1 MKKIFVSEVI
11 KYALIIGISV
21 ITLVWISLSRST
33 MATVERT
40 LESYLQSS
48 INIIEYDKSQH
59 NMMLNEYKSSVL
71 ATASNIALLIKAD
84 NSYLTNHMKLDEL
97 RRTLKLDEILVT
109 DINMQLV
116 AMSSSEKNI
125 QSSCVHIN
133 DFISGIYQNNFQKY
147 IEPAFCDRYKEF
159 IQYTGVS
166 RLDKPGIIMIGR
178 KTTNIKG
185 IIKASI
191 MDNLS
196 SIYSIYKNGFIIV
209 IDKESHT
216 IISYKNNKF
225 LGIDIK
231 DLGVDVDT
239 LRSSMEISKVKIEGQ
254 DAFALLRES
263 SDYSFIAIAFKND
276 IYFSVYMYVFII
288 IASITLMVIFMQLFM
303 LQVVNQH
310 IISGIGYIIGCLN
323 SITKDNLNTK
333 VELNTC
339 EEFSILSESINSMVS
354 RLRNLLLSEQQL
366 VQEKASLAAAKG
378 DFLAMMS
385 HEIRTPLNV
394 IIGMA
399 QLGMHSN
406 FDDKKERDTFADINV
421 ASTHLLSL
429 LNDILDI
436 SKIDAGKLELSNSLF
451 SIEEDITHI
460 QLLISA
466 KAREQELEL
475 VVDTEGIEHIV
486 VNGDKLRLNQVLLNL
501 LSNAMK
507 FTEKNK
513 NVTLSVKVLNKT
525 DENISIRFMVMDE
538 GIGMSKEKLGKIF
551 KPFEQADAG
560 ITRSFGGTGLGLSI
574 SKSIVELMGG
584 KINIESELGR
594 GSRFWF
600 DITFD
605 YGVLEKV
612 DDRLSALLEEGSL
625 SQYRALIVD
634 DALLNRKV
642 LCTFLEKTG
651 IKMDEAASGE
661 EAIEKYIYSPVGYYN
676 IIFMD
681 IHMPNMNGYEAT
693 EKIRRSDKM
702 DALTVP
708 IIAVTADAFK
718 ETEERVLVSGMNGF
732 ISKPINFAKLSEIV
746 KKALSSQLNTNER
759 IMVWTKINNLD

>member
-1 MKKIFVSEVI
+1 MKKIFISEVI

-21 ITLVWISLSRST
+21 ITLVWASLSRST
-33 MATVERT
+33 MATLERT

-84 NSYLTNHMKLDEL
+84 NSYLTNQTKLDEL
-97 RRTLKLDEILVT
+97 RRILKLDEILIT

-133 DFISGIYQNNFQKY
+133 DFVSGIYQNNFQKY
-147 IEPAFCDRYKEF
+147 MEPAFCDRYKEF

-178 KTTNIKG
+178 KSTNIKG

-196 SIYSIYKNGFIIV
+196 SIYSIYKNGFITV

-216 IISYKNNKF
+216 IISYKDNKF
-225 LGIDIK
+225 LGIDIE
-231 DLGVDVDT
+231 DLGIDVDT
-239 LRSSMEISKVKIEGQ
+239 LRSSMEVSKVMIEGQ
-254 DAFALLRES
+254 DAFALLRDS
-263 SDYSFIAIAFKND
+263 GDYSFIAIAFKND
-276 IYFSVYMYVFII
+276 VYFSVYVYVFII

-310 IISGIGYIIGCLN
+310 IISGISYIIGCLN

-333 VELNTC
+333 VDLNTC

-366 VQEKASLAAAKG
+366 VQEKASLAVAKG

-399 QLGMHSN
+399 QLGMRSN
-406 FDDKKERDTFADINV
+406 FDDKKKRDTFADINV

-429 LNDILDI
+429 LNDILDM
-436 SKIDAGKLELSNSLF
+436 SKIDAGKLELSNSPF
-451 SIEEDITHI
+451 SIEEDITHL

-466 KAREQELEL
+466 KAQEQELEL
-475 VVDTEGIEHIV
+475 KVETEGIEDIV

-507 FTEKNK
+507 FTEKHK
-513 NVTLSVKVLNKT
+513 NVTLSVKVINKT
-525 DENISIRFMVMDE
+525 DENVSIRFMVTDE
-538 GIGMSKEKLGKIF
+538 GIGMSQEKLVKIF
-551 KPFEQADAG
+551 KPFEQADTS

-584 KINIESELGR
+584 KINVESELGQ

-600 DITFD
+600 DVTFE

-612 DDRLSALLEEGSL
+612 DDSLSALLEEGSL

-651 IKMDEAASGE
+651 IKMEEAASGE
-661 EAIEKYIYSPVGYYN
+661 EAIEKYIHSPVGYYN

-718 ETEERVLVSGMNGF
+718 ETEEKVLVCGMNGF
-732 ISKPINFAKLSEIV
+732 ISKPINFAKLSATV
-746 KKALSSQLNTNER
+746 KKALNSQLNTNER

>member
-1 MKKIFVSEVI
+1 MKKIFISEVI

-21 ITLVWISLSRST
+21 ITLVWASLSRST
-33 MATVERT
+33 MATLERT

-84 NSYLTNHMKLDEL
+84 NSYLTNQTKLDEL
-97 RRTLKLDEILVT
+97 RRILKLDEILIT

-133 DFISGIYQNNFQKY
+133 DFVSGIYQNNFQKY
-147 IEPAFCDRYKEF
+147 MEPAFCDRYQEF

-178 KTTNIKG
+178 KSTNIKG

-196 SIYSIYKNGFIIV
+196 SIYSIYKNGFITV

-216 IISYKNNKF
+216 IISYKDNKF

-231 DLGVDVDT
+231 DLGIDVYT
-239 LRSSMEISKVKIEGQ
+239 LRSSMEVSKVMIEGQ
-254 DAFALLRES
+254 DAFALLRDS
-263 SDYSFIAIAFKND
+263 GDYSFIAIAFKND
-276 IYFSVYMYVFII
+276 VYFSVYVYVFII

-323 SITKDNLNTK
+323 SITKDNLDTK

-339 EEFSILSESINSMVS
+339 EEFSILSDSINSMVS

-366 VQEKASLAAAKG
+366 VQEKISLATAKG

-399 QLGMHSN
+399 QLGMRSN
-406 FDDKKERDTFADINV
+406 FDDKKKRDTFADINV

-429 LNDILDI
+429 LNDILDM
-436 SKIDAGKLELSNSLF
+436 SKIDAGKLELSNSPF
-451 SIEEDITHI
+451 SIEEDITHL

-466 KAREQELEL
+466 KAQEQELEL
-475 VVDTEGIEHIV
+475 KVETEGIEDIV

-507 FTEKNK
+507 FTEKHK
-513 NVTLSVKVLNKT
+513 NVTLSVKVINKT
-525 DENISIRFMVMDE
+525 DENVSIRFMVTDE
-538 GIGMSKEKLGKIF
+538 GIGMSQEKLVKIF
-551 KPFEQADAG
+551 KPFEQADTS

-584 KINIESELGR
+584 KINVESELGQ

-600 DITFD
+600 DVTFE

-612 DDRLSALLEEGSL
+612 DDSLSALLEEGSL

-651 IKMDEAASGE
+651 IKMEEAASGE
-661 EAIEKYIYSPVGYYN
+661 EAIEKYIHSPVGYYN

-718 ETEERVLVSGMNGF
+718 ETEEKVLVCGMNGF
-732 ISKPINFAKLSEIV
+732 ISKPINFAKLSATV
-746 KKALSSQLNTNER
+746 KKALNSQLNTNER

>member
-1 MKKIFVSEVI
+1 MKKIFISEVI

-133 DFISGIYQNNFQKY
+133 DFVSGIYQNNFQKY

-231 DLGVDVDT
+231 DLGIDVDT
-239 LRSSMEISKVKIEGQ
+239 LRSSIEISKVKIEGQ

-310 IISGIGYIIGCLN
+310 IISGIGYIISCLN

-429 LNDILDI
+429 LNDILDM

>member
-1 MKKIFVSEVI
+1 MKKIFISEVI

-21 ITLVWISLSRST
+21 ITLVWASLSRST
-33 MATVERT
+33 MATLERT

-71 ATASNIALLIKAD
+71 ATASNLALLIKAD
-84 NSYLTNHMKLDEL
+84 NSYLTNQTKLDEL
-97 RRTLKLDEILVT
+97 RRILKLDEILIT

-133 DFISGIYQNNFQKY
+133 DFVSGIYQNNFQKY
-147 IEPAFCDRYKEF
+147 MEPAFCDRYKEF

-178 KTTNIKG
+178 KSTNIKG

-196 SIYSIYKNGFIIV
+196 SIYSIYKNGFITV

-216 IISYKNNKF
+216 IISYKDNKF
-225 LGIDIK
+225 LGIDIE
-231 DLGVDVDT
+231 DLGIDVDT
-239 LRSSMEISKVKIEGQ
+239 LRSSMEVSKVMIEGQ
-254 DAFALLRES
+254 DAFALLRDS
-263 SDYSFIAIAFKND
+263 GDYSFIAIAFKND
-276 IYFSVYMYVFII
+276 VYFSVYVYVFII

-333 VELNTC
+333 VDLNTC

-366 VQEKASLAAAKG
+366 VQEKASLAVAKG

-399 QLGMHSN
+399 QLGMRSN
-406 FDDKKERDTFADINV
+406 FDDKKKRDTFADINV

-429 LNDILDI
+429 LNDILDM
-436 SKIDAGKLELSNSLF
+436 SKIDAGKLELSNSPF
-451 SIEEDITHI
+451 SIEEDITHL

-466 KAREQELEL
+466 KAQEQELEL
-475 VVDTEGIEHIV
+475 KVETEGIEDIV

-507 FTEKNK
+507 FTEKHK
-513 NVTLSVKVLNKT
+513 NVTLSVKVINKT
-525 DENISIRFMVMDE
+525 DENVSIRFMVTDE
-538 GIGMSKEKLGKIF
+538 GIGMSQEKLVKIF
-551 KPFEQADAG
+551 KPFEQADTS

-584 KINIESELGR
+584 KINVESELGQ

-600 DITFD
+600 DVTFE

-612 DDRLSALLEEGSL
+612 DDSLSALLEEGSL

-651 IKMDEAASGE
+651 IKMEEAASGE
-661 EAIEKYIYSPVGYYN
+661 EAIEKYIHSPVGYYN

-718 ETEERVLVSGMNGF
+718 ETEEKVLVCGMNGF
-732 ISKPINFAKLSEIV
+732 ISKPINFAKLSATV
-746 KKALSSQLNTNER
+746 KKALNSQLNTNER

>member
-1 MKKIFVSEVI
+1 MKKIFISEVI

-21 ITLVWISLSRST
+21 ITLVWASLSRST
-33 MATVERT
+33 MATLERT

-84 NSYLTNHMKLDEL
+84 NSYLTNQTKLDEL
-97 RRTLKLDEILVT
+97 RRILKLDEILIT

-116 AMSSSEKNI
+116 AMSFSEKNI

-133 DFISGIYQNNFQKY
+133 DFVSGIYQNNFQKY
-147 IEPAFCDRYKEF
+147 MEPAFCDRYQEF

-178 KTTNIKG
+178 KSTNIKG

-196 SIYSIYKNGFIIV
+196 SIYSIYKNGFITV

-216 IISYKNNKF
+216 IISYKDNKF

-231 DLGVDVDT
+231 DLGIDVDT
-239 LRSSMEISKVKIEGQ
+239 LRSSMEVSKVMIEGQ
-254 DAFALLRES
+254 DAFALLRDS
-263 SDYSFIAIAFKND
+263 GDYSFIAIAFKND
-276 IYFSVYMYVFII
+276 VYFSVYVYVFII

-310 IISGIGYIIGCLN
+310 IISGISYIIGCLN

-333 VELNTC
+333 VDLNTC

-366 VQEKASLAAAKG
+366 VQEKISLAAAKG

-399 QLGMHSN
+399 QLGMRSN
-406 FDDKKERDTFADINV
+406 FDDKKKRDTFADINV

-429 LNDILDI
+429 LNDILDM
-436 SKIDAGKLELSNSLF
+436 SKIDAGKLELSNSPF
-451 SIEEDITHI
+451 SIEEDITHL

-466 KAREQELEL
+466 KAQEQELEL
-475 VVDTEGIEHIV
+475 KVETEGIEDIV

-507 FTEKNK
+507 FTEKHK
-513 NVTLSVKVLNKT
+513 NVTLSVKVINKT
-525 DENISIRFMVMDE
+525 DENVSIRFMVTDE
-538 GIGMSKEKLGKIF
+538 GIGMSQEKLVKIF
-551 KPFEQADAG
+551 KPFEQADTS

-584 KINIESELGR
+584 KINVESELGQ

-600 DITFD
+600 DVTFE

-612 DDRLSALLEEGSL
+612 DDSLSALLEEGSL

-651 IKMDEAASGE
+651 IKMEEAASGE
-661 EAIEKYIYSPVGYYN
+661 EAIEKYIHSPVGYYN

-718 ETEERVLVSGMNGF
+718 ETEEKVLVCGMNGF
-732 ISKPINFAKLSEIV
+732 ISKPINFAKLSATV
-746 KKALSSQLNTNER
+746 KKALNSQLNTNER

>member
-1 MKKIFVSEVI
+1 MKKIFISEVI

-21 ITLVWISLSRST
+21 ITLVWASLSRST
-33 MATVERT
+33 MATLERT

-84 NSYLTNHMKLDEL
+84 NSYLTNQTKLDEL
-97 RRTLKLDEILVT
+97 RRILKLDEILIT

-116 AMSSSEKNI
+116 AMSFSEKNI

-133 DFISGIYQNNFQKY
+133 DFVSGIYQNNFQKY
-147 IEPAFCDRYKEF
+147 MEPAFCDRYQEF

-178 KTTNIKG
+178 KSTNIKG

-196 SIYSIYKNGFIIV
+196 SIYSIYKNGFITV

-216 IISYKNNKF
+216 IISYKDNKF

-231 DLGVDVDT
+231 DLGIDVYT
-239 LRSSMEISKVKIEGQ
+239 LRSSMEVSKVMIEGQ
-254 DAFALLRES
+254 DAFALLRDS
-263 SDYSFIAIAFKND
+263 GDYSFIAIAFKND
-276 IYFSVYMYVFII
+276 VYFSVYVYVFII

-333 VELNTC
+333 VDLNTC

-366 VQEKASLAAAKG
+366 VQEKASLATAKG

-399 QLGMHSN
+399 QLGMRSN
-406 FDDKKERDTFADINV
+406 FDDKKKRDTFADINV

-429 LNDILDI
+429 LNDILDM
-436 SKIDAGKLELSNSLF
+436 SKIDAGKLELSNSPF
-451 SIEEDITHI
+451 SIEEDITHL

-466 KAREQELEL
+466 KAQEQELEL
-475 VVDTEGIEHIV
+475 KVETEGIEDIV

-507 FTEKNK
+507 FTEKHK
-513 NVTLSVKVLNKT
+513 NVTLSVKVINKT
-525 DENISIRFMVMDE
+525 DENVSIRFMVTDE
-538 GIGMSKEKLGKIF
+538 GIGMSQEKLVKIF
-551 KPFEQADAG
+551 KPFEQADTS

-584 KINIESELGR
+584 KINVESELGQ

-600 DITFD
+600 DVTFE

-612 DDRLSALLEEGSL
+612 DDSLSALLEEGSL

-651 IKMDEAASGE
+651 IKMEEAASGE
-661 EAIEKYIYSPVGYYN
+661 EAIEKYIHSPVGYYN

-718 ETEERVLVSGMNGF
+718 ETVKVQSEYFQVNAEDLLV
-732 ISKPINFAKLSEIV
+732 
-746 KKALSSQLNTNER
+746 
-759 IMVWTKINNLD
+759 

>member
-1 MKKIFVSEVI
+1 MKKIFISEVI

-21 ITLVWISLSRST
+21 ITLVWASLSRST
-33 MATVERT
+33 MATLERT

-84 NSYLTNHMKLDEL
+84 NSYLTNQTKLDEL
-97 RRTLKLDEILVT
+97 RRILKLDEILIT

-116 AMSSSEKNI
+116 AMSFSEKNI

-133 DFISGIYQNNFQKY
+133 DFVSGIYQNNFQKY
-147 IEPAFCDRYKEF
+147 MEPAFCDRYQEF

-178 KTTNIKG
+178 KSTNIKG

-196 SIYSIYKNGFIIV
+196 SIYSIYKNGFITV

-216 IISYKNNKF
+216 IISYKDNKF

-231 DLGVDVDT
+231 DLGIDVDT
-239 LRSSMEISKVKIEGQ
+239 LRSSMEVSKVMIEGQ
-254 DAFALLRES
+254 DAFALLRDS
-263 SDYSFIAIAFKND
+263 GDYSFIAIAFKND
-276 IYFSVYMYVFII
+276 VYFSVYVYVFII

-333 VELNTC
+333 VDLNTC

-366 VQEKASLAAAKG
+366 VQEKASLATAKG

-399 QLGMHSN
+399 QLGMRSN
-406 FDDKKERDTFADINV
+406 FDDKKKRDTFADINV

-429 LNDILDI
+429 LNDILDM
-436 SKIDAGKLELSNSLF
+436 SKIDAGKLELSNSPF
-451 SIEEDITHI
+451 SIEEDITHL

-466 KAREQELEL
+466 KAQEQELEL
-475 VVDTEGIEHIV
+475 KVETEGIEDIV

-507 FTEKNK
+507 FTEKHK
-513 NVTLSVKVLNKT
+513 NVTLSVKVINKT
-525 DENISIRFMVMDE
+525 DENISIRFMVTDE
-538 GIGMSKEKLGKIF
+538 GIGMSQEKLVKIF
-551 KPFEQADAG
+551 KPFEQADTS

-584 KINIESELGR
+584 KINVESELGQ

-600 DITFD
+600 DVTFE

-612 DDRLSALLEEGSL
+612 DDSLSALLEEGSL

-651 IKMDEAASGE
+651 IKMEEAASGE
-661 EAIEKYIYSPVGYYN
+661 EAIEKYIHSPVGYYN

-681 IHMPNMNGYEAT
+681 IHMPNMNGYEAS

-718 ETEERVLVSGMNGF
+718 ETEEKVLVCGMNGF
-732 ISKPINFAKLSEIV
+732 ISKPINFAKLSATV
-746 KKALSSQLNTNER
+746 KKALNSQLNTNER

>member
-166 RLDKPGIIMIGR
+166 RLDKPDIIMIGR

-310 IISGIGYIIGCLN
+310 IISGIGYIISCLN

-429 LNDILDI
+429 LNDILDM

-513 NVTLSVKVLNKT
+513 NVTLSVKVLNRT

-642 LCTFLEKTG
+642 LCTFLEKTC

>member
-1 MKKIFVSEVI
+1 MKKIFISEVI

-21 ITLVWISLSRST
+21 ITLVWASLSRST
-33 MATVERT
+33 MATLERT

-59 NMMLNEYKSSVL
+59 DMMFDEYKSSVL
-71 ATASNIALLIKAD
+71 LTASNIAMLTKAD
-84 NSYLTNHMKLDEL
+84 NTYLTNQAKLDEL
-97 RRTLKLDEILVT
+97 RRTLKLDEILIT
-109 DINMQLV
+109 DINMNMAAV
-116 AMSSSEKNI
+116 SSTENNM
-125 QSSCVHIN
+125 QSGCVRLN
-133 DFISGIYQNNFQKY
+133 SFVSGIYQNNFQKY
-147 IEPAFCDRYKEF
+147 TEPVFCDKYKEF

-166 RLDKPGIIMIGR
+166 RLDKPGVVIIGKR
-178 KTTNIKG
+178 GGNIKNL
-185 IIKASI
+185 IKASI

-196 SIYSIYKNGFIIV
+196 SIYSIYKNGFVAV
-209 IDKESHT
+209 IDKDSHT
-216 IISYKNNKF
+216 IISYKDNKF
-225 LGIDIK
+225 LGIDIA
-231 DLGVDVDT
+231 DLGINIDT
-239 LRSSMEISKVKIEGQ
+239 LRSSMEVSKVIVEDQK
-254 DAFALLRES
+254 AFALLRDS
-263 SDYSFIAIAFKND
+263 GDYSFIAIAFKKD
-276 IYFSVYMYVFII
+276 VYFSVYIYLFII

-310 IISGIGYIIGCLN
+310 IISGISYIISCLN
-323 SITKDNLNTK
+323 SITKDNLDTK

-339 EEFSILSESINSMVS
+339 EEFSILSDSINSMVS
-354 RLRNLLLSEQQL
+354 RLRNLLLSEKQL
-366 VQEKASLAAAKG
+366 VQEKISLAAAKG

-399 QLGMHSN
+399 QLGMRSN
-406 FDDKKERDTFADINV
+406 FDDKKKQDTFADINV

-429 LNDILDI
+429 LNDILDM
-436 SKIDAGKLELSNSLF
+436 SKIDAGKLELSNSPF
-451 SIEEDITHI
+451 SIEEDITHL

-466 KAREQELEL
+466 KAREQELSLIVE
-475 VVDTEGIEHIV
+475 TEGLEDIV

-525 DENISIRFMVMDE
+525 NKNISIRFMVIDE
-538 GIGMSKEKLGKIF
+538 GIGMSQEKLDKIF
-551 KPFEQADAG
+551 NPFEQADTS

-584 KINIESELGR
+584 KINVESKLGQ

-600 DITFD
+600 DVTFD
-605 YGVLEKV
+605 YGVLCDTDSSKS
-612 DDRLSALLEEGSL
+612 LLLEDGSL

-651 IKMDEAASGE
+651 IKMEEAESGE
-661 EAIEKYIYSPVGYYN
+661 EAIEKYIHSPAGYYN

-681 IHMPNMNGYEAT
+681 IHMPNMNGYEAA

-718 ETEERVLVSGMNGF
+718 ETEEKVLLCGMNGF
-732 ISKPINFAKLSEIV
+732 ISKPINFAKLSETV
-746 KKALSSQLNTNER
+746 KKALNSQLNTNER
-759 IMVWTKINNLD
+759 IMVWTKINNLE

>member
-133 DFISGIYQNNFQKY
+133 DFVSGIYQNNFQKY

-231 DLGVDVDT
+231 DLGIDVDT
-239 LRSSMEISKVKIEGQ
+239 LRSSIEISKVKIEGQ

-310 IISGIGYIIGCLN
+310 IISGIGYIISCLN

-429 LNDILDI
+429 LNDILDM

>member
-1 MKKIFVSEVI
+1 MKKIFISEVI

-21 ITLVWISLSRST
+21 ITLVWASLSRST
-33 MATVERT
+33 MATLERT

-84 NSYLTNHMKLDEL
+84 NSYLTNQTKLDEL
-97 RRTLKLDEILVT
+97 RRILKLDEILIT

-116 AMSSSEKNI
+116 AMSFSEKNI

-133 DFISGIYQNNFQKY
+133 DFVSGIYQNNFQKY
-147 IEPAFCDRYKEF
+147 MEPAFCDRYQEF

-178 KTTNIKG
+178 KSTNIKG

-196 SIYSIYKNGFIIV
+196 SIYSIYKNGFITV

-216 IISYKNNKF
+216 IISYKDNKF

-231 DLGVDVDT
+231 DLGIDVDT
-239 LRSSMEISKVKIEGQ
+239 LRSSMEVSKVMIEGQ
-254 DAFALLRES
+254 DAFALLRDS
-263 SDYSFIAIAFKND
+263 GDYSFIAIAFKND
-276 IYFSVYMYVFII
+276 VYFSVYVYVFII

-333 VELNTC
+333 VDLNTC

-366 VQEKASLAAAKG
+366 VQEKISLAAAKG

-399 QLGMHSN
+399 QLGMRSN
-406 FDDKKERDTFADINV
+406 FDDKKKRDTFADINV

-429 LNDILDI
+429 LNDILDM
-436 SKIDAGKLELSNSLF
+436 SKIDAGKLELSNSPF
-451 SIEEDITHI
+451 SIEEDITHL

-466 KAREQELEL
+466 KAQEQELEL
-475 VVDTEGIEHIV
+475 KVETEGIEDIV

-507 FTEKNK
+507 FTEKHK
-513 NVTLSVKVLNKT
+513 NVTLSVKVINKT
-525 DENISIRFMVMDE
+525 DENISIRFMVTDE
-538 GIGMSKEKLGKIF
+538 GIGMSQEKLVKIF
-551 KPFEQADAG
+551 KPFEQADTS

-584 KINIESELGR
+584 KINVESELGQ
-594 GSRFWF
+594 GSCFWF
-600 DITFD
+600 DVTFE

-612 DDRLSALLEEGSL
+612 DDSLSALLEEGSL

-651 IKMDEAASGE
+651 IKMEEAASGE
-661 EAIEKYIYSPVGYYN
+661 EAIEKYIHSPVGYYN

-718 ETEERVLVSGMNGF
+718 ETEEKVLVCGMNGF
-732 ISKPINFAKLSEIV
+732 ISKPINFAKLSATV
-746 KKALSSQLNTNER
+746 KKALNSQLNTNER

>member
-1 MKKIFVSEVI
+1 MAYSA
-11 KYALIIGISV
+11 YNMLI
-21 ITLVWISLSRST
+21 
-33 MATVERT
+33 
-40 LESYLQSS
+40 Y
-48 INIIEYDKSQH
+48 
-59 NMMLNEYKSSVL
+59 
-71 ATASNIALLIKAD
+71 
-84 NSYLTNHMKLDEL
+84 NH
-97 RRTLKLDEILVT
+97 
-109 DINMQLV
+109 
-116 AMSSSEKNI
+116 
-125 QSSCVHIN
+125 
-133 DFISGIYQNNFQKY
+133 
-147 IEPAFCDRYKEF
+147 
-159 IQYTGVS
+159 
-166 RLDKPGIIMIGR
+166 
-178 KTTNIKG
+178 
-185 IIKASI
+185 
-191 MDNLS
+191 
-196 SIYSIYKNGFIIV
+196 
-209 IDKESHT
+209 
-216 IISYKNNKF
+216 
-225 LGIDIK
+225 
-231 DLGVDVDT
+231 LGVDVDT

-310 IISGIGYIIGCLN
+310 IISGIGYIISCLN

-429 LNDILDI
+429 LNDILDM

-513 NVTLSVKVLNKT
+513 NVTLSVKVLNRT

-642 LCTFLEKTG
+642 LCTFLEKTC

-746 KKALSSQLNTNER
+746 LVSSSVSISIPPFFIILTAVSAETLTSS
-759 IMVWTKINNLD
+759 IK

>member
-1 MKKIFVSEVI
+1 MKKIFINEVI
-11 KYALIIGISV
+11 KYAFIIGISV
-21 ITLVWISLSRST
+21 ITLVWASLSRST
-33 MATVERT
+33 MATLERT
-40 LESYLQSS
+40 LESYLHSS
-48 INIIEYDKSQH
+48 INIIEYDKTQH
-59 NMMLNEYKSSVL
+59 NMMLTEYKSSVL

-84 NSYLTNHMKLDEL
+84 NSYLTNQTKLDEL
-97 RRTLKLDEILVT
+97 RRTLKLDEILIT
-109 DINMQLV
+109 DINMQMV

-125 QSSCVHIN
+125 QSSCVHLN
-133 DFISGIYQNNFQKY
+133 DFVSGIYQNNFQKY
-147 IEPAFCDRYKEF
+147 VEPAFCDRYKEF
-159 IQYTGVS
+159 IQFTGVS
-166 RLDKPGIIMIGR
+166 RIDKPGIIMIGR
-178 KTTNIKG
+178 KSSNIKG

-191 MDNLS
+191 LDNLS
-196 SIYSIYKNGFIIV
+196 SIYSIYKNGFITV
-209 IDKESHT
+209 IDKDSHT
-216 IISYKNNKF
+216 IISYKDNKF
-225 LGIDIK
+225 LGIDIA
-231 DLGVDVDT
+231 DLGVDVNT
-239 LRSSMEISKVKIEGQ
+239 LRSSMEVSKVKVDGQ
-254 DAFALLRES
+254 DAFALLRDS
-263 SDYSFIAIAFKND
+263 GDYSFIAIAFKKD
-276 IYFSVYMYVFII
+276 VYFSVYIYLFII

-310 IISGIGYIIGCLN
+310 IISGISYIISCLN
-323 SITKDNLNTK
+323 SITKDNLDTK

-366 VQEKASLAAAKG
+366 VQEKVSLAAAKG

-399 QLGMHSN
+399 QLGMRSN
-406 FDDKKERDTFADINV
+406 FDDKKKRDTFADINV

-429 LNDILDI
+429 LNDILDM
-436 SKIDAGKLELSNSLF
+436 SKIDAGKLELSNSPF
-451 SIEEDITHI
+451 SIEEDIAHL

-466 KAREQELEL
+466 KAQEQELEL
-475 VVDTEGIEHIV
+475 LVESEGIENVV

-513 NVTLSVKVLNKT
+513 HVTLSVKVLDKT
-525 DENISIRFMVMDE
+525 DENISIRFMVIDE
-538 GIGMSKEKLGKIF
+538 GIGMSQEKLDKIF
-551 KPFEQADAG
+551 NPFEQADTS

-584 KINIESELGR
+584 KINVESKLGQ
-594 GSRFWF
+594 GSCFWF
-600 DITFD
+600 DVTFD
-605 YGVLEKV
+605 YGVLDTTDNSK
-612 DDRLSALLEEGSL
+612 SALLEEGSL

-642 LCTFLEKTG
+642 LYTFLEKTG
-651 IKMDEAASGE
+651 IKMEEAASGE
-661 EAIEKYIYSPVGYYN
+661 EAIEKYIHSPVGYYN

-718 ETEERVLVSGMNGF
+718 ETEEKVLLCGMNGF
-732 ISKPINFAKLSEIV
+732 ISKPINFAKLSEAV
-746 KKALSSQLNTNER
+746 KKALNSQLNTNER

>member
-1 MKKIFVSEVI
+1 MKKIFISEVI

-21 ITLVWISLSRST
+21 ITLVWASLSRST
-33 MATVERT
+33 MATLERT

-59 NMMLNEYKSSVL
+59 DMMFDEYKSSVL
-71 ATASNIALLIKAD
+71 LTASNIAMLTKAD
-84 NSYLTNHMKLDEL
+84 NTYLTNQAKLDEL
-97 RRTLKLDEILVT
+97 RRTLKLDEILIT
-109 DINMQLV
+109 DINMNMAAV
-116 AMSSSEKNI
+116 SSTENNM
-125 QSSCVHIN
+125 QSGCVRLN
-133 DFISGIYQNNFQKY
+133 SFVSGIYQNNFQKY
-147 IEPAFCDRYKEF
+147 TEPVFCDKYKEF

-166 RLDKPGIIMIGR
+166 RLDKPGVVIIGKR
-178 KTTNIKG
+178 GGNIKNL
-185 IIKASI
+185 IKASI

-196 SIYSIYKNGFIIV
+196 SIYSIYKNGFVAV
-209 IDKESHT
+209 IDKDSHT
-216 IISYKNNKF
+216 IISYKDNKF
-225 LGIDIK
+225 LGIDIA
-231 DLGVDVDT
+231 DLGINVDT
-239 LRSSMEISKVKIEGQ
+239 LRSSMEVSKVIVEDQK
-254 DAFALLRES
+254 AFALLRDS
-263 SDYSFIAIAFKND
+263 GDYSFIAIAFKKD
-276 IYFSVYMYVFII
+276 VYFSVYIYLFII

-310 IISGIGYIIGCLN
+310 IISGISYIISCLN
-323 SITKDNLNTK
+323 SITKDNLDTK

-339 EEFSILSESINSMVS
+339 EEFSILSDSINSMVS
-354 RLRNLLLSEQQL
+354 RLRNLLLSEKQL
-366 VQEKASLAAAKG
+366 VQEKISLAAAKG

-399 QLGMHSN
+399 QLGMRSN
-406 FDDKKERDTFADINV
+406 FDDKKKQDTFADINV

-429 LNDILDI
+429 LNDILDM
-436 SKIDAGKLELSNSLF
+436 SKIDAGKLELSNSPF
-451 SIEEDITHI
+451 SIEEDITHL

-466 KAREQELEL
+466 KAREQELSLIVE
-475 VVDTEGIEHIV
+475 TEGLEDIV
-486 VNGDKLRLNQVLLNL
+486 VNGDKLRLNQVLINL

-525 DENISIRFMVMDE
+525 NKNISIRFMVIDE
-538 GIGMSKEKLGKIF
+538 GIGMSQEKLDKIF
-551 KPFEQADAG
+551 NPFEQADTS

-574 SKSIVELMGG
+574 SKSIVELMGS
-584 KINIESELGR
+584 KINVESKLGQ
-594 GSRFWF
+594 GSCFWF
-600 DITFD
+600 DVTFD
-605 YGVLEKV
+605 YGVLCDTDSSK
-612 DDRLSALLEEGSL
+612 SSLLEDGSL

-651 IKMDEAASGE
+651 IKMEEAESGE
-661 EAIEKYIYSPVGYYN
+661 EAIEKYIHSPAGYYN

-681 IHMPNMNGYEAT
+681 IHMPNMNGYEAA

-718 ETEERVLVSGMNGF
+718 ETEEKVLLCGMNGF
-732 ISKPINFAKLSEIV
+732 ISKPINFAKLSETV
-746 KKALSSQLNTNER
+746 KKALNSQLNTNER
-759 IMVWTKINNLD
+759 IMVWTKINNLE

>member
-1 MKKIFVSEVI
+1 MKKIFISEVI

-21 ITLVWISLSRST
+21 ITLVWASLSRST
-33 MATVERT
+33 MATLERT

-84 NSYLTNHMKLDEL
+84 NSYLTNQTKLDEL
-97 RRTLKLDEILVT
+97 RRILKLDEILIT

-133 DFISGIYQNNFQKY
+133 DFVSGIYQNNFQKY
-147 IEPAFCDRYKEF
+147 MEPAFCDRYKEF

-178 KTTNIKG
+178 KSTNIKG

-196 SIYSIYKNGFIIV
+196 SIYSIYKNGFITV

-216 IISYKNNKF
+216 IISYKDNKF
-225 LGIDIK
+225 LGIDIE
-231 DLGVDVDT
+231 DLGIDVDT
-239 LRSSMEISKVKIEGQ
+239 LRSSMEVSKVMIEGH
-254 DAFALLRES
+254 DAFALLRDS
-263 SDYSFIAIAFKND
+263 GDYSFIAIAFKND
-276 IYFSVYMYVFII
+276 VYFSVYVYVFII

-310 IISGIGYIIGCLN
+310 IISGIDYIIGCLN

-339 EEFSILSESINSMVS
+339 EEFSILSDSINSMVS
-354 RLRNLLLSEQQL
+354 RLRTLLLSEQQL
-366 VQEKASLAAAKG
+366 VQEKASLAVAKG

-399 QLGMHSN
+399 QLGMRSN
-406 FDDKKERDTFADINV
+406 FDDKKKRDTFADINV

-429 LNDILDI
+429 LNDILDM
-436 SKIDAGKLELSNSLF
+436 SKIDAGKLELSNSPF
-451 SIEEDITHI
+451 SIEEDITHL

-466 KAREQELEL
+466 KAQEQELEL
-475 VVDTEGIEHIV
+475 KVETEGIEDIV

-507 FTEKNK
+507 FTEKHK
-513 NVTLSVKVLNKT
+513 NVTLSVKVINKT
-525 DENISIRFMVMDE
+525 DENVSIRFMVTDE
-538 GIGMSKEKLGKIF
+538 GIGMSQEKLVKIF
-551 KPFEQADAG
+551 KPFEQADTS

-584 KINIESELGR
+584 KINVESELGQ

-600 DITFD
+600 DVTFE

-612 DDRLSALLEEGSL
+612 DDSLSALLEEGSL

-651 IKMDEAASGE
+651 IKMEEAASGE
-661 EAIEKYIYSPVGYYN
+661 EAIEKYIHSPVGYYN

-718 ETEERVLVSGMNGF
+718 ETEEKVLVCGMNGF
-732 ISKPINFAKLSEIV
+732 ISKPINFAKLSATV
-746 KKALSSQLNTNER
+746 KKALNSQLNTNER

>member
-1 MKKIFVSEVI
+1 MKKIFISEVI

-21 ITLVWISLSRST
+21 ITLVWASLSRST
-33 MATVERT
+33 MATLERT

-71 ATASNIALLIKAD
+71 GTASNIALLIKAD
-84 NSYLTNHMKLDEL
+84 NSYLKDQNKLDEL
-97 RRTLKLDEILVT
+97 RRTLKLDEILIT

-133 DFISGIYQNNFQKY
+133 DFVSGIYQNNFQKY
-147 IEPAFCDRYKEF
+147 VEPAFCDRYKEF

-166 RLDKPGIIMIGR
+166 RIDKPGIIMIGR
-178 KTTNIKG
+178 KSSNIKG

-196 SIYSIYKNGFIIV
+196 SIYSIYKNGFITV
-209 IDKESHT
+209 IDKDSHT
-216 IISYKNNKF
+216 IISYKDNKF
-225 LGIDIK
+225 LGIDIA
-231 DLGVDVDT
+231 DLGIDIET
-239 LRSSMEISKVKIEGQ
+239 LRSSMEVSKVKVESQ
-254 DAFALLRES
+254 DAFALLRDS
-263 SDYSFIAIAFKND
+263 GDYSFIAIAFKND
-276 IYFSVYMYVFII
+276 VYFSVYVYVFII

-310 IISGIGYIIGCLN
+310 IISGISYIISCLN
-323 SITKDNLNTK
+323 SITKDNLDTK

-339 EEFSILSESINSMVS
+339 EEFSILSDSINSMVS
-354 RLRNLLLSEQQL
+354 RLRNLLLSEKQL

-399 QLGMHSN
+399 QLGMRSN
-406 FDDKKERDTFADINV
+406 FDDKKKRDTFADINV

-429 LNDILDI
+429 LNDILDM
-436 SKIDAGKLELSNSLF
+436 SKIDAGKLELSNAPF
-451 SIEEDITHI
+451 SIEEDITHL

-466 KAREQELEL
+466 KAQEQELEL
-475 VVDTEGIEHIV
+475 QVETEGIEHIV

-525 DENISIRFMVMDE
+525 DENVSIRFMVIDE
-538 GIGMSKEKLGKIF
+538 GIGMSQEKLDKIF
-551 KPFEQADAG
+551 NPFEQADTS

-584 KINIESELGR
+584 KINVESKLGQ

-600 DITFD
+600 DVTFN
-605 YGVLEKV
+605 YGVLDKA
-612 DDRLSALLEEGSL
+612 DSSKSSLLEEGSL
-625 SQYRALIVD
+625 AQYRALIVD

-651 IKMDEAASGE
+651 IKMEEAASGE
-661 EAIEKYIYSPVGYYN
+661 EAIEKYLHSPVGYYN

-718 ETEERVLVSGMNGF
+718 ETEERVLVCGMNGF
-732 ISKPINFAKLSEIV
+732 ISKPINFAKLSETV

>member
-1 MKKIFVSEVI
+1 MKKIFISEVI

-21 ITLVWISLSRST
+21 ITLVWASLSRST
-33 MATVERT
+33 MATLERT

-84 NSYLTNHMKLDEL
+84 NSYLTNQTKLDEL
-97 RRTLKLDEILVT
+97 RRILKLDEILIT

-116 AMSSSEKNI
+116 AMSFSEKNI

-133 DFISGIYQNNFQKY
+133 DFVSGIYQNNFQKY
-147 IEPAFCDRYKEF
+147 MEPAFCDRYQEF

-178 KTTNIKG
+178 KSTNIKG

-196 SIYSIYKNGFIIV
+196 SIYSIYKNGFITV

-216 IISYKNNKF
+216 IISYKDNKF

-231 DLGVDVDT
+231 DLGIDVDT
-239 LRSSMEISKVKIEGQ
+239 LRSSMEVSKVMIENQ
-254 DAFALLRES
+254 DAFALLRDS
-263 SDYSFIAIAFKND
+263 GDYSFIAIAFKND
-276 IYFSVYMYVFII
+276 VYFSVYVYVFII

-333 VELNTC
+333 VDLNTC

-366 VQEKASLAAAKG
+366 VQEKASLATAKG

-399 QLGMHSN
+399 QLGMRSN
-406 FDDKKERDTFADINV
+406 FDDKKKRDTFADINV

-429 LNDILDI
+429 LNDILDM
-436 SKIDAGKLELSNSLF
+436 SKIDAGKLELSNSPF
-451 SIEEDITHI
+451 SIEEDITHL

-466 KAREQELEL
+466 KAQEQELEL
-475 VVDTEGIEHIV
+475 KVETEGIEDIV

-507 FTEKNK
+507 FTEKHK
-513 NVTLSVKVLNKT
+513 NVTLSVKVINKT
-525 DENISIRFMVMDE
+525 DENVSIRFMVTDE
-538 GIGMSKEKLGKIF
+538 GIGMSQEKLVKIF
-551 KPFEQADAG
+551 KPFEQADTS

-584 KINIESELGR
+584 KINVESELGQ

-600 DITFD
+600 DVTFE

-612 DDRLSALLEEGSL
+612 DDSLSALLEEGSL

-651 IKMDEAASGE
+651 IKMEEAASGE
-661 EAIEKYIYSPVGYYN
+661 EAIEKYIHSPVGYYN

-718 ETEERVLVSGMNGF
+718 ETEEKVLVCGMNGF
-732 ISKPINFAKLSEIV
+732 ISKPINFAKLSATV
-746 KKALSSQLNTNER
+746 KKALNSQLNTNER

>member
-1 MKKIFVSEVI
+1 MKKIFISEVI

-48 INIIEYDKSQH
+48 INIIEYDKYQH

-133 DFISGIYQNNFQKY
+133 DFISDIYQNNFQKY

-429 LNDILDI
+429 LNDILDM

>member
-1 MKKIFVSEVI
+1 MKKIFISEVI

-21 ITLVWISLSRST
+21 ITLVWASLSRST
-33 MATVERT
+33 MATLERT

-84 NSYLTNHMKLDEL
+84 NSYLTNQTKLDEL
-97 RRTLKLDEILVT
+97 RRILKLDEILIT
-109 DINMQLV
+109 DINMNMAAV
-116 AMSSSEKNI
+116 SSTENNM
-125 QSSCVHIN
+125 QSGCVRLN
-133 DFISGIYQNNFQKY
+133 SFVSGIYQNNFQKY
-147 IEPAFCDRYKEF
+147 TEPVFCDRYKEF

-166 RLDKPGIIMIGR
+166 RLDKPGVVIIGKR
-178 KTTNIKG
+178 GGNIKNL
-185 IIKASI
+185 IKASI

-196 SIYSIYKNGFIIV
+196 SIYSIYKNGFITV
-209 IDKESHT
+209 IDKDSHT
-216 IISYKNNKF
+216 IISYKDNKF
-225 LGIDIK
+225 LGIDIA
-231 DLGVDVDT
+231 DLGINVDT
-239 LRSSMEISKVKIEGQ
+239 LRSSMEVSKVMIEGQ
-254 DAFALLRES
+254 DAFALLRDS
-263 SDYSFIAIAFKND
+263 GDYSFIAIAFKKD
-276 IYFSVYMYVFII
+276 VYFSVYIYLFII

-333 VELNTC
+333 VDLNTC

-366 VQEKASLAAAKG
+366 VQEKASLATAKG

-399 QLGMHSN
+399 QLGMRSN
-406 FDDKKERDTFADINV
+406 FDDKKKRDTFADINV

-429 LNDILDI
+429 LNDILDM
-436 SKIDAGKLELSNSLF
+436 SKIDAGKLELSNSPF
-451 SIEEDITHI
+451 SIEEDITHL

-466 KAREQELEL
+466 KAQEQELEL
-475 VVDTEGIEHIV
+475 KVETEGIEDIV

-507 FTEKNK
+507 FTEKHK
-513 NVTLSVKVLNKT
+513 NVTLSVKVINKT
-525 DENISIRFMVMDE
+525 DENVSIRFMVTDE
-538 GIGMSKEKLGKIF
+538 GIGMSQEKLVKIF
-551 KPFEQADAG
+551 KPFEQADTS

-584 KINIESELGR
+584 KINVESELGQ

-600 DITFD
+600 DVTFE

-612 DDRLSALLEEGSL
+612 DDSLSALLEEGSL

-651 IKMDEAASGE
+651 IKMEEAASGE
-661 EAIEKYIYSPVGYYN
+661 EAIEKYIHSPVGYYN

-718 ETEERVLVSGMNGF
+718 ETEEKVLVCGMNGF
-732 ISKPINFAKLSEIV
+732 ISKPINFAKLSATV
-746 KKALSSQLNTNER
+746 KKALNSQLNTNER

>member
-1 MKKIFVSEVI
+1 MKRIFISEVI

-21 ITLVWISLSRST
+21 ITLVWASLSRST
-33 MATVERT
+33 MATFERT

-84 NSYLTNHMKLDEL
+84 NSYLTNQMKLDEL

-116 AMSSSEKNI
+116 TVSSSEKNI

-133 DFISGIYQNNFQKY
+133 DFVSGIYQNNFQKY

-178 KTTNIKG
+178 KSTNIKG
-185 IIKASI
+185 IINASI

-196 SIYSIYKNGFIIV
+196 SIYSIYKNGFITV

-216 IISYKNNKF
+216 IISYKDNKF
-225 LGIDIK
+225 LGMDIK
-231 DLGVDVDT
+231 DLGIDVDT
-239 LRSSMEISKVKIEGQ
+239 LRSSMEVSKVMVEGQ
-254 DAFALLRES
+254 DAFAMLRDS
-263 SDYSFIAIAFKND
+263 GDYSFIAIAFKND
-276 IYFSVYMYVFII
+276 VYFSVYMYLFIS

-310 IISGIGYIIGCLN
+310 IISGIGYIISCLN
-323 SITKDNLNTK
+323 SITKDNLDTK

-399 QLGMHSN
+399 QLGMRSN
-406 FDDKKERDTFADINV
+406 FDDKKERDTFADINM

-429 LNDILDI
+429 LNDILDM

-451 SIEEDITHI
+451 SIEEDITHL

-525 DENISIRFMVMDE
+525 DENISIRFMVIDE

-551 KPFEQADAG
+551 KPFEQADTS

-605 YGVLEKV
+605 YGVFEKV
-612 DDRLSALLEEGSL
+612 DDS
-625 SQYRALIVD
+625 V
-634 DALLNRKV
+634 
-642 LCTFLEKTG
+642 
-651 IKMDEAASGE
+651 
-661 EAIEKYIYSPVGYYN
+661 
-676 IIFMD
+676 
-681 IHMPNMNGYEAT
+681 
-693 EKIRRSDKM
+693 
-702 DALTVP
+702 
-708 IIAVTADAFK
+708 
-718 ETEERVLVSGMNGF
+718 
-732 ISKPINFAKLSEIV
+732 
-746 KKALSSQLNTNER
+746 
-759 IMVWTKINNLD
+759 

>member
-1 MKKIFVSEVI
+1 MKKIFISEVI

-21 ITLVWISLSRST
+21 ITLVWASLSRST
-33 MATVERT
+33 MATLERT

-84 NSYLTNHMKLDEL
+84 NSYLTNQTKLDEL
-97 RRTLKLDEILVT
+97 RRILKLDEILIT

-116 AMSSSEKNI
+116 AMSFSEKNI

-133 DFISGIYQNNFQKY
+133 DFVSGIYQNNFQKY
-147 IEPAFCDRYKEF
+147 MEPAFCDRYQEF

-178 KTTNIKG
+178 KSTNIKG

-196 SIYSIYKNGFIIV
+196 SIYSIYKNGFITV

-216 IISYKNNKF
+216 IISYKDNKF

-231 DLGVDVDT
+231 DLGIDVDT
-239 LRSSMEISKVKIEGQ
+239 LRSSMEVSKVMIEGQ
-254 DAFALLRES
+254 DAFALLRDS
-263 SDYSFIAIAFKND
+263 GDYSFIAIAFKND
-276 IYFSVYMYVFII
+276 VYFSVYVYVFII

-333 VELNTC
+333 VDLNTC

-366 VQEKASLAAAKG
+366 VQEKASLATAKG

-399 QLGMHSN
+399 QLGMRSN
-406 FDDKKERDTFADINV
+406 FDDKKKRDTFADINV

-429 LNDILDI
+429 LNDILDM
-436 SKIDAGKLELSNSLF
+436 SKIDAGKLELSNSPF
-451 SIEEDITHI
+451 SIEEDITHL

-466 KAREQELEL
+466 KAQEQELEL
-475 VVDTEGIEHIV
+475 KVETEGIEDIV

-507 FTEKNK
+507 FTEKHK
-513 NVTLSVKVLNKT
+513 NVTLSVKVINKT
-525 DENISIRFMVMDE
+525 DENVSIRFMVTDE
-538 GIGMSKEKLGKIF
+538 GIGMSQEKLVKIF
-551 KPFEQADAG
+551 KPFEQADTS

-584 KINIESELGR
+584 KINVESELGQ

-600 DITFD
+600 DVTFE

-612 DDRLSALLEEGSL
+612 DDSLSALLEEGSL

-651 IKMDEAASGE
+651 IKMEEAASGE
-661 EAIEKYIYSPVGYYN
+661 EAIEKYIHSPVGYYN

-718 ETEERVLVSGMNGF
+718 ETEEKVLVCGMNGF
-732 ISKPINFAKLSEIV
+732 ISKPINFAKLSATV
-746 KKALSSQLNTNER
+746 KKALNSQLNTNER

>member
-1 MKKIFVSEVI
+1 MKKIFISEVI

-21 ITLVWISLSRST
+21 ITLVWASLSRST
-33 MATVERT
+33 MATLERT

-59 NMMLNEYKSSVL
+59 NMMFNEYKSSVL
-71 ATASNIALLIKAD
+71 VTASNIALLIKAD
-84 NSYLTNHMKLDEL
+84 NTYLTNQAKLDEL
-97 RRTLKLDEILVT
+97 RRTLNLDEILIT
-109 DINMQLV
+109 DINMQMV
-116 AMSSSEKNI
+116 AVSSSEKNI
-125 QSSCVHIN
+125 QSGCVHLN
-133 DFISGIYQNNFQKY
+133 DFVSGIYQNNFQKY
-147 IEPAFCDRYKEF
+147 IEPAFCDRYKDF

-178 KTTNIKG
+178 RSSNIKG

-196 SIYSIYKNGFIIV
+196 SIYSIYKNGFITV
-209 IDKESHT
+209 IDKDSHT
-216 IISYKNNKF
+216 IVSYKDNKF
-225 LGIDIK
+225 LGIDI
-231 DLGVDVDT
+231 DELGINVDM
-239 LRSSMEISKVKIEGQ
+239 LRSSMEVSKVTVENQK
-254 DAFALLRES
+254 AFALLRDS
-263 SDYSFIAIAFKND
+263 GDYSFIAIAFKND
-276 IYFSVYMYVFII
+276 VYFSVYVYVFII

-310 IISGIGYIIGCLN
+310 IISGISYIISCLN
-323 SITKDNLNTK
+323 SITKDNLDTK

-339 EEFSILSESINSMVS
+339 EEFSILSDSINSMVS
-354 RLRNLLLSEQQL
+354 RLRNLLLSEKQL

-399 QLGMHSN
+399 QLGMRSN
-406 FDDKKERDTFADINV
+406 FDDKKKRDTFADINA

-429 LNDILDI
+429 LNDILDM
-436 SKIDAGKLELSNSLF
+436 SKIDAGKLELSNAPF
-451 SIEEDITHI
+451 SIEEDIAHL
-460 QLLISA
+460 QLLVSA
-466 KAREQELEL
+466 KAQEQELSLIVE
-475 VVDTEGIEHIV
+475 TEGIENVV

-507 FTEKNK
+507 FTEKHK
-513 NVTLSVKVLNKT
+513 NVTLSVKVINKT
-525 DENISIRFMVMDE
+525 DENISIRFMVIDE
-538 GIGMSKEKLGKIF
+538 GIGMNQEKLDKIF
-551 KPFEQADAG
+551 NPFEQADTS

-584 KINIESELGR
+584 KINVESKLGQ

-600 DITFD
+600 DVIFD
-605 YGVLEKV
+605 YGVLCDEDSSK
-612 DDRLSALLEEGSL
+612 SALLEEGALSL
-625 SQYRALIVD
+625 YRALIVD

-651 IKMDEAASGE
+651 IKMEEAASGE
-661 EAIEKYIYSPVGYYN
+661 EAVEKYIHSPAGYYN

-708 IIAVTADAFK
+708 VIAVTADAFK
-718 ETEERVLVSGMNGF
+718 ETEEKVLLCGMNGF
-732 ISKPINFAKLSEIV
+732 ISKPINFAKLSEAV
-746 KKALSSQLNTNER
+746 KKALNSQLNTNER

>member
-310 IISGIGYIIGCLN
+310 IISGIGYIISCLN

-429 LNDILDI
+429 LNDILDM

-513 NVTLSVKVLNKT
+513 NVTLSVKVLNRT

-642 LCTFLEKTG
+642 LCTFLEKTC

-718 ETEERVLVSGMNGF
+718 ETEERVLVSGMNGLF
-732 ISKPINFAKLSEIV
+732 
-746 KKALSSQLNTNER
+746 LNQ
-759 IMVWTKINNLD
+759 

>member
-1 MKKIFVSEVI
+1 MKKIFISEVI

-21 ITLVWISLSRST
+21 ITLVWASLSRST
-33 MATVERT
+33 MATLERT

-84 NSYLTNHMKLDEL
+84 NSYLTNQTKLDEL
-97 RRTLKLDEILVT
+97 RRILKLDEILIT

-116 AMSSSEKNI
+116 AMSFSEKNI

-133 DFISGIYQNNFQKY
+133 DFVSGIYQNNFQKY
-147 IEPAFCDRYKEF
+147 MEPAFCDRYQEF

-178 KTTNIKG
+178 KSTNIKG

-196 SIYSIYKNGFIIV
+196 SIYSIYKNGFITV

-216 IISYKNNKF
+216 IISYKDNKF

-231 DLGVDVDT
+231 DLGIDVDT
-239 LRSSMEISKVKIEGQ
+239 LRSSMEVSKVMIENQ
-254 DAFALLRES
+254 DAFALLRDS
-263 SDYSFIAIAFKND
+263 GDYSFIAIAFKND
-276 IYFSVYMYVFII
+276 VYFSVYVYVFII

-310 IISGIGYIIGCLN
+310 IISGISYIIGCLN

-333 VELNTC
+333 VDLNTC

-354 RLRNLLLSEQQL
+354 RLRNLLLSEKQL
-366 VQEKASLAAAKG
+366 VQEKISLAAAKG

-399 QLGMHSN
+399 QLGMRSN
-406 FDDKKERDTFADINV
+406 FDDKKKRDTFADINV

-429 LNDILDI
+429 LNDILDM
-436 SKIDAGKLELSNSLF
+436 SKIDAGKLELSNSPF
-451 SIEEDITHI
+451 SIEEDITHL

-466 KAREQELEL
+466 KAQEQELEL
-475 VVDTEGIEHIV
+475 KVETEGIEDIV

-507 FTEKNK
+507 FTEKHK
-513 NVTLSVKVLNKT
+513 NVTLSVKVINKT
-525 DENISIRFMVMDE
+525 DENVSIRFMVTDE
-538 GIGMSKEKLGKIF
+538 GIGMSQEKLVKIF
-551 KPFEQADAG
+551 KPFEQADTS

-584 KINIESELGR
+584 KINVESELGQ

-600 DITFD
+600 DVTFE

-612 DDRLSALLEEGSL
+612 DDSLSALLEEGSL

-651 IKMDEAASGE
+651 IKMEEAASGE
-661 EAIEKYIYSPVGYYN
+661 EAIEKYIHSPVGYYN

-718 ETEERVLVSGMNGF
+718 ETEEKVLVCGMNGF
-732 ISKPINFAKLSEIV
+732 ISKPINFAKLSATV
-746 KKALSSQLNTNER
+746 KKALNSQLNTNER

>member
-1 MKKIFVSEVI
+1 MKKIFISEVI

-21 ITLVWISLSRST
+21 ITLVWASLSRST
-33 MATVERT
+33 MATLERT

-84 NSYLTNHMKLDEL
+84 NSYLTNQTKLDEL
-97 RRTLKLDEILVT
+97 RRILKLDEILIT

-116 AMSSSEKNI
+116 AMSFSEKNI

-133 DFISGIYQNNFQKY
+133 DFVSGIYQNNFQKY
-147 IEPAFCDRYKEF
+147 MEPAFCDRYQEF

-178 KTTNIKG
+178 KSTNIKG

-196 SIYSIYKNGFIIV
+196 SIYSIYKNGFITV

-216 IISYKNNKF
+216 IISYKDNKF
-225 LGIDIK
+225 LGIDIE
-231 DLGVDVDT
+231 DLGIDVDT
-239 LRSSMEISKVKIEGQ
+239 LRSSMEVSKVMIEGQ
-254 DAFALLRES
+254 DAFALLRDS
-263 SDYSFIAIAFKND
+263 GDYSFIAIAFKND
-276 IYFSVYMYVFII
+276 VYFSVYVYVFII

-333 VELNTC
+333 VDLNTC

-366 VQEKASLAAAKG
+366 VQEKASLATAKG

-399 QLGMHSN
+399 QLGMRSN
-406 FDDKKERDTFADINV
+406 FDDKKKRDTFADINV

-429 LNDILDI
+429 LNDILDM
-436 SKIDAGKLELSNSLF
+436 SKIDAGKLELSNSPF
-451 SIEEDITHI
+451 SIEEDITHL

-466 KAREQELEL
+466 KAQEQELEL
-475 VVDTEGIEHIV
+475 KVETEGIEDIV

-507 FTEKNK
+507 FTEKHK
-513 NVTLSVKVLNKT
+513 NVTLSVKVINKT
-525 DENISIRFMVMDE
+525 DENVSIRFMVTDE
-538 GIGMSKEKLGKIF
+538 GIGMSQEKLVKIF
-551 KPFEQADAG
+551 KPFEQADTS

-584 KINIESELGR
+584 KINVESELGQ

-600 DITFD
+600 DVTFE

-612 DDRLSALLEEGSL
+612 DDSLSALLEEGSL

-651 IKMDEAASGE
+651 IKMEEAASGE
-661 EAIEKYIYSPVGYYN
+661 EAIEKYIHSPVGYYN

-718 ETEERVLVSGMNGF
+718 ETEEKVLVCGMNGF
-732 ISKPINFAKLSEIV
+732 ISKPINFAKLSATV
-746 KKALSSQLNTNER
+746 KKALNSQLNTNER

>member
-133 DFISGIYQNNFQKY
+133 DFVSGIYQNNFQKY

-310 IISGIGYIIGCLN
+310 IISGIGYIISCLN

-429 LNDILDI
+429 LNDILDM

-513 NVTLSVKVLNKT
+513 NVTLSVKVLNRT

-642 LCTFLEKTG
+642 LCTFLEKTC

>member
-1 MKKIFVSEVI
+1 MKKIFISEVI

-21 ITLVWISLSRST
+21 ITLVWASLSRST
-33 MATVERT
+33 MATLERT

-84 NSYLTNHMKLDEL
+84 NSYLTNQTKLDEL
-97 RRTLKLDEILVT
+97 RRILKLDEILIT

-116 AMSSSEKNI
+116 AMSFSEKNI

-133 DFISGIYQNNFQKY
+133 DFVSGIYQNNFQKY
-147 IEPAFCDRYKEF
+147 MEPAFCDRYQEF

-178 KTTNIKG
+178 KSTNIKG

-196 SIYSIYKNGFIIV
+196 SIYSIYKNGFITV

-216 IISYKNNKF
+216 IISYKDNKF

-231 DLGVDVDT
+231 DLGIDVDT
-239 LRSSMEISKVKIEGQ
+239 LRSSMEVSKVMIEGQ
-254 DAFALLRES
+254 DAFALLRDS
-263 SDYSFIAIAFKND
+263 GDYSFIAIAFKND
-276 IYFSVYMYVFII
+276 VYFSVYVYVFII

-310 IISGIGYIIGCLN
+310 IISGIGYIIGCVN

-333 VELNTC
+333 VDLNTC

-366 VQEKASLAAAKG
+366 VQEKASLATAKG

-399 QLGMHSN
+399 QLGMRSN
-406 FDDKKERDTFADINV
+406 FDDKKKRDTFADINV

-429 LNDILDI
+429 LNDILDM
-436 SKIDAGKLELSNSLF
+436 SKIDAGKLELSNSPF
-451 SIEEDITHI
+451 SIEEDITHL

-466 KAREQELEL
+466 KAQEQELEL
-475 VVDTEGIEHIV
+475 KVETEGIEDIV

-507 FTEKNK
+507 FTEKHK
-513 NVTLSVKVLNKT
+513 NVTLSVKVINKT
-525 DENISIRFMVMDE
+525 DENISIRFMVTDE
-538 GIGMSKEKLGKIF
+538 GIGMSQEKLVKIF
-551 KPFEQADAG
+551 KPFEQADTS

-584 KINIESELGR
+584 KINVESELGQ

-600 DITFD
+600 DVTFE

-612 DDRLSALLEEGSL
+612 DDSLSALLEEGSL

-651 IKMDEAASGE
+651 IKMEEAASGE
-661 EAIEKYIYSPVGYYN
+661 EAIEKYIHSPVGYYN

-718 ETEERVLVSGMNGF
+718 ETEEKVLVCGMNGF
-732 ISKPINFAKLSEIV
+732 ISKPINFAKLSATV
-746 KKALSSQLNTNER
+746 KKALNSQLNTNER

>member
-1 MKKIFVSEVI
+1 MKKIFISEVI

-21 ITLVWISLSRST
+21 ITLVWASLSRST
-33 MATVERT
+33 MATLERT

-84 NSYLTNHMKLDEL
+84 NSYLTNQTKLDEL
-97 RRTLKLDEILVT
+97 RRILKLDEILIT

-116 AMSSSEKNI
+116 AMSFSEKNI

-133 DFISGIYQNNFQKY
+133 DFVSGIYQNNFQKY
-147 IEPAFCDRYKEF
+147 MEPAFCDRYQEF

-178 KTTNIKG
+178 KSTNIKG

-196 SIYSIYKNGFIIV
+196 SIYSIYKNGFITV

-216 IISYKNNKF
+216 IISYKDNKF

-231 DLGVDVDT
+231 DLGIDVDT
-239 LRSSMEISKVKIEGQ
+239 LRSSMEVSKVMIEGQ
-254 DAFALLRES
+254 DAFALLRDS
-263 SDYSFIAIAFKND
+263 GDYSFIAIAFKND
-276 IYFSVYMYVFII
+276 VYFSVYVYVFII

-333 VELNTC
+333 VDLNTC

-366 VQEKASLAAAKG
+366 VQEKASLATAKG

-399 QLGMHSN
+399 QLGMRSN
-406 FDDKKERDTFADINV
+406 FDDKKKRDTFADINV

-429 LNDILDI
+429 LNDILDM
-436 SKIDAGKLELSNSLF
+436 SKIDAGKLELSNSPF
-451 SIEEDITHI
+451 SIEEDITHL

-466 KAREQELEL
+466 KAQEQELEL
-475 VVDTEGIEHIV
+475 KVETEGIEDIV

-507 FTEKNK
+507 FTEKHK
-513 NVTLSVKVLNKT
+513 NVTLSVKVINKT
-525 DENISIRFMVMDE
+525 DENVSIRFMVTDE
-538 GIGMSKEKLGKIF
+538 GIGMSQEKLVKIF
-551 KPFEQADAG
+551 KPFEQADTS

-584 KINIESELGR
+584 KINVESELGQ

-600 DITFD
+600 DVTFE

-612 DDRLSALLEEGSL
+612 DDSLSVLLEEGSL

-651 IKMDEAASGE
+651 IKMEEAASGE
-661 EAIEKYIYSPVGYYN
+661 EAIEKYIHSPVGYYN

-718 ETEERVLVSGMNGF
+718 ETEEKVLVCGMNGF
-732 ISKPINFAKLSEIV
+732 ISKPINFAKLSATV
-746 KKALSSQLNTNER
+746 KKALNSQLNTNER

>member
-1 MKKIFVSEVI
+1 MKKIFISEVI

-21 ITLVWISLSRST
+21 ITLVWASLSRST
-33 MATVERT
+33 MATLERT

-84 NSYLTNHMKLDEL
+84 NSYLTNQTKLDEL
-97 RRTLKLDEILVT
+97 RRILKLDEILIT

-133 DFISGIYQNNFQKY
+133 DFVSGIYQNNFQKY
-147 IEPAFCDRYKEF
+147 MEPAFCDRYKEF

-178 KTTNIKG
+178 KSTNIKG

-196 SIYSIYKNGFIIV
+196 SIYSIYKNGFITV

-216 IISYKNNKF
+216 IISYKDNKF

-231 DLGVDVDT
+231 DLGIDVDT
-239 LRSSMEISKVKIEGQ
+239 LRSSMEVSKVMIEGQ
-254 DAFALLRES
+254 DAFALLRDS
-263 SDYSFIAIAFKND
+263 GDYSFIAIAFKND
-276 IYFSVYMYVFII
+276 VYFSVYVYVFII

-310 IISGIGYIIGCLN
+310 IISGISYIIGCLN

-333 VELNTC
+333 VDLNTC

-366 VQEKASLAAAKG
+366 VQEKASLATAKG

-399 QLGMHSN
+399 QLGMRSN
-406 FDDKKERDTFADINV
+406 FDDKKKRDTFADINV

-429 LNDILDI
+429 LNDILDM
-436 SKIDAGKLELSNSLF
+436 SKIDAGKLELSNSPF
-451 SIEEDITHI
+451 SIEEDITHL

-466 KAREQELEL
+466 KAQEQELEL
-475 VVDTEGIEHIV
+475 KVETEGIEDIV

-507 FTEKNK
+507 FTEKHK
-513 NVTLSVKVLNKT
+513 NVTLSVKVINKT
-525 DENISIRFMVMDE
+525 DENVSIRFMVTDE
-538 GIGMSKEKLGKIF
+538 GIGMSQEKLVKIF
-551 KPFEQADAG
+551 KPFEQADTS

-584 KINIESELGR
+584 KINVESELGQ

-600 DITFD
+600 DVTFE

-612 DDRLSALLEEGSL
+612 DDSLSALLEEGSL

-651 IKMDEAASGE
+651 IKMEEAASGE
-661 EAIEKYIYSPVGYYN
+661 EAIEKYIHSPVGYYN

-718 ETEERVLVSGMNGF
+718 ETEEKVLVCGMNGF
-732 ISKPINFAKLSEIV
+732 ISKPINFAKLSATV
-746 KKALSSQLNTNER
+746 KKALNSQLNTNER

>member
-1 MKKIFVSEVI
+1 MKKIFISEVI

-21 ITLVWISLSRST
+21 ITLVWASLSRST
-33 MATVERT
+33 MATLERT

-84 NSYLTNHMKLDEL
+84 NSYLTNQTKLDEL
-97 RRTLKLDEILVT
+97 RRILKLDEILIT
-109 DINMQLV
+109 DINMNMAAV
-116 AMSSSEKNI
+116 SSTENNM
-125 QSSCVHIN
+125 QSGCVRLN
-133 DFISGIYQNNFQKY
+133 SFVSGIYQNNFQKY
-147 IEPAFCDRYKEF
+147 TEPVFCDRYKEF

-166 RLDKPGIIMIGR
+166 RLDKPGVVIIGKR
-178 KTTNIKG
+178 GGNIKNL
-185 IIKASI
+185 IKASI
-191 MDNLS
+191 IDNLS
-196 SIYSIYKNGFIIV
+196 SIYSIYKNGFITV
-209 IDKESHT
+209 IDKDSHT
-216 IISYKNNKF
+216 IISYKDNKF
-225 LGIDIK
+225 LGIDIA
-231 DLGVDVDT
+231 DLGINVDT
-239 LRSSMEISKVKIEGQ
+239 LRSSMEVSKVMIEGQ
-254 DAFALLRES
+254 DAFALLRDS
-263 SDYSFIAIAFKND
+263 GDYSFIAIAFKKD
-276 IYFSVYMYVFII
+276 VYFSVYIYLFII

-333 VELNTC
+333 VDLNTC

-366 VQEKASLAAAKG
+366 VQEKASLATAKG

-399 QLGMHSN
+399 QLGMRSN
-406 FDDKKERDTFADINV
+406 FDDKKKRDTFADINV

-429 LNDILDI
+429 LNDILDM
-436 SKIDAGKLELSNSLF
+436 SKIDAGKLELSNSPF
-451 SIEEDITHI
+451 SIEEDITHL

-466 KAREQELEL
+466 KAQEQELEL
-475 VVDTEGIEHIV
+475 KVETEGIEDIV

-507 FTEKNK
+507 FTEKHK
-513 NVTLSVKVLNKT
+513 NVTLSVKVINKT
-525 DENISIRFMVMDE
+525 DENVSIRFMVTDE
-538 GIGMSKEKLGKIF
+538 GIGMSQEKLVKIF
-551 KPFEQADAG
+551 KPFEQADTS

-584 KINIESELGR
+584 KINVESELGQ

-600 DITFD
+600 DVTFE

-612 DDRLSALLEEGSL
+612 DDSLSALLEEGSL

-651 IKMDEAASGE
+651 IKMEEAASGE
-661 EAIEKYIYSPVGYYN
+661 EAIEKYIHSPVGYYN

-718 ETEERVLVSGMNGF
+718 ETEEKVLVCGMNGF
-732 ISKPINFAKLSEIV
+732 ISKPINFAKLSATV
-746 KKALSSQLNTNER
+746 KKALNSQLNTNER

>member
-1 MKKIFVSEVI
+1 MKKIFINEVI

-21 ITLVWISLSRST
+21 ITLVWASLSRST
-33 MATVERT
+33 MVTLERT

-59 NMMLNEYKSSVL
+59 SMMLNEYKSSVL
-71 ATASNIALLIKAD
+71 GTASNIALLIKAD
-84 NSYLTNHMKLDEL
+84 NSYLSNQAKLDEL
-97 RRTLKLDEILVT
+97 RRTLKLDEILIT
-109 DINMQLV
+109 DINMQV
-116 AMSSSEKNI
+116 IAMSSSEKGI
-125 QSSCVHIN
+125 ESSCVHIN
-133 DFISGIYQNNFQKY
+133 DFVSGIYQNNFQKY
-147 IEPAFCDRYKEF
+147 AEPSFCDRYKEF
-159 IQYTGVS
+159 MQYTGVS

-178 KTTNIKG
+178 KSGNIKN
-185 IIKASI
+185 IIKATI

-196 SIYSIYKNGFIIV
+196 SIYSIYKNGFITV
-209 IDKESHT
+209 IDKDSHT
-216 IISYKNNKF
+216 IISYKDNKF
-225 LGIDIK
+225 LGIDIA
-231 DLGVDVDT
+231 DLGIDVDA
-239 LRSSMEISKVKIEGQ
+239 LRSSIEVSKVQVEGQ
-254 DAFALLRES
+254 QAFALLRDS
-263 SDYSFIAIAFKND
+263 GDYSFIAIAYKND
-276 IYFSVYMYVFII
+276 VYFSVYVYVVII

-310 IISGIGYIIGCLN
+310 IISGISYIISCLN
-323 SITKDNLNTK
+323 SITKDNLDTK

-339 EEFSILSESINSMVS
+339 DEFSILSESINSMVS
-354 RLRNLLLSEQQL
+354 RLRNLLLSEKQL
-366 VQEKASLAAAKG
+366 VQEKAALAAAKG

-399 QLGMHSN
+399 QLGMRSN
-406 FDDKKERDTFADINV
+406 FDDKKKRDTFADINV

-429 LNDILDI
+429 LNDILDM
-436 SKIDAGKLELSNSLF
+436 SKIDAGKLELSNSSF
-451 SIEEDITHI
+451 SIEEDIIHL

-466 KAREQELEL
+466 KAQEQELSLIVE
-475 VVDTEGIEHIV
+475 TYGIENVV

-507 FTEKNK
+507 FTDKNK
-513 NVTLSVKVLNKT
+513 NVILSVKVLNKT
-525 DENISIRFMVMDE
+525 DENISIRFMVEDE
-538 GIGMSKEKLGKIF
+538 GIGMSQEKLDKIF
-551 KPFEQADAG
+551 NPFEQADTS

-584 KINIESELGR
+584 TINVESTIGK

-600 DITFD
+600 DVTFN
-605 YGVLEKV
+605 YGILENTDNKK
-612 DDRLSALLEEGSL
+612 SSLLEEGSL
-625 SQYRALIVD
+625 SKYRALIVD

-642 LCTFLEKTG
+642 LYTFLEKTG
-651 IKMDEAASGE
+651 IKMEEAESGE
-661 EAIEKYIYSPVGYYN
+661 EAIEKYIHSPIGYYN

-718 ETEERVLVSGMNGF
+718 ETEEKVLLCGMNGF
-732 ISKPINFAKLSEIV
+732 ISKPINFTKLSETV
-746 KKALSSQLNTNER
+746 KKVLDSQLNTNER

>member
-310 IISGIGYIIGCLN
+310 IISGIGYIISCLN

-429 LNDILDI
+429 LNDILDM

-513 NVTLSVKVLNKT
+513 NVTLSVKVLNRT

-642 LCTFLEKTG
+642 LCTFLEKTC

>member
-1 MKKIFVSEVI
+1 MKKIFISEVI

-21 ITLVWISLSRST
+21 ITLVWASLSRST
-33 MATVERT
+33 MATLERT

-71 ATASNIALLIKAD
+71 GTASNIALLIKAD
-84 NSYLTNHMKLDEL
+84 NSYLKDQNKLDEL
-97 RRTLKLDEILVT
+97 RRTLKLDEILIT

-133 DFISGIYQNNFQKY
+133 DFVSGIYQNNFQKY
-147 IEPAFCDRYKEF
+147 VEPAFCDRYKEF

-178 KTTNIKG
+178 KSSNIKG

-196 SIYSIYKNGFIIV
+196 SIYSIYKNGFITV
-209 IDKESHT
+209 IDKDSHT
-216 IISYKNNKF
+216 IISYKDNKF
-225 LGIDIK
+225 LGIDIA
-231 DLGVDVDT
+231 DLGIDIET
-239 LRSSMEISKVKIEGQ
+239 LRSSMEVSKVKVESQ
-254 DAFALLRES
+254 DAFALLRDS
-263 SDYSFIAIAFKND
+263 GDYSFIAIAFKND
-276 IYFSVYMYVFII
+276 VYFSVYVYVFII

-310 IISGIGYIIGCLN
+310 IISGISYIISCLN
-323 SITKDNLNTK
+323 SITKDNLDTK

-339 EEFSILSESINSMVS
+339 EEFSILSDSINSMVS
-354 RLRNLLLSEQQL
+354 RLRNLLLSEKQL

-399 QLGMHSN
+399 QLGMRSN
-406 FDDKKERDTFADINV
+406 FDDKKKRDTFADINV

-429 LNDILDI
+429 LNDILDM
-436 SKIDAGKLELSNSLF
+436 SKIDAGKLELSNAPF
-451 SIEEDITHI
+451 SIEEDITHL

-466 KAREQELEL
+466 KAQEQELEL
-475 VVDTEGIEHIV
+475 KVETEGIEHIV

-525 DENISIRFMVMDE
+525 DENVSIRFMVIDE
-538 GIGMSKEKLGKIF
+538 GIGMSQEKLDKIF
-551 KPFEQADAG
+551 NPFEQADTS

-584 KINIESELGR
+584 KINVESKLGQ

-600 DITFD
+600 DVTFN
-605 YGVLEKV
+605 YGVLDKA
-612 DDRLSALLEEGSL
+612 DSSKSSLLEEGSL
-625 SQYRALIVD
+625 AQYRALIVD

-651 IKMDEAASGE
+651 IKIEEAASGE
-661 EAIEKYIYSPVGYYN
+661 EAIEKYLHSPVGYYN

-718 ETEERVLVSGMNGF
+718 ETEERVLVCGMNGF
-732 ISKPINFAKLSEIV
+732 ISKPINFAKLSETV